1 MSFKSQL
8 EQRLAADCGRAQGLG
23 VGRAATGLSL
33 IFEEL
38 AQHYTQSPQVIFPA
52 TLCTSP
58 PTVAQ
63 LAGVKPVFCDVD
75 PRTGLITP
83 ETLEAAFKTYPQA
96 KALLLT
102 HLYGHVGDLDALM
115 SIAKRHHALVIEDAA
130 QAHGASYKARPVG
143 SFGDL
148 SLLSFGHTKIL
159 DVGGGGVILSD
170 DPAWMRALRSRAE
183 TLSAPSEH
191 LARWSGDYR
200 TGYYALAAQ
209 FKAHPG
215 LKPMIG
221 ALCRLHPG
229 LYRYSLS
236 EDQAERCLAS
246 LRDLP
251 HIIAQRREHAQLYE
265 RALEGSAIAYQAQT
279 EGSVPWR
286 FNLFLQPA
294 LREQALSDLRSADID
309 ASAWYPNAAPFF
321 AESDHASLNLPG
333 GDQLEHEI
341 LNLWVDHRVDAA
353 QITQTCARIMSLT
366 DHKVGQ

>member
-1 MSFKSQL
+1 MSFKPQL
-8 EQRLAADCGRAQGLG
+8 EHRLAMECGRAEGLAL
-23 VGRAATGLSL
+23 GRGATGLSL

-38 AQHYTQSPQVIFPA
+38 AQHYTQRPEVIFPA

-83 ETLEAAFKTYPQA
+83 ETLDAAFIAYPQA

-102 HLYGHVGDLDALM
+102 HLYGHVGDLDALIT
-115 SIAKRHHALVIEDAA
+115 IAKRHHALVIEDAA
-130 QAHGASYKARPVG
+130 QAHGARYKARPVG

-170 DPAWMRALRSRAE
+170 DPAWMRALRSRAQG
-183 TLSAPSEH
+183 LSAPSEH
-191 LARWSGDYR
+191 LARWSADYR

-221 ALCRLHPG
+221 ALCRLHPD
-229 LYRYSLS
+229 LYRYAIS
-236 EDQAERCLAS
+236 EDQAEQCLAS
-246 LRDLP
+246 LRQLP
-251 HIIAQRREHAQLYE
+251 DAIKRRRDHAQLYE
-265 RALEGSAIAYQAQT
+265 RALEGSAITYQALS
-279 EGSVPWR
+279 EGAVPWR
-286 FNLFLQPA
+286 FNLFLDPE
-294 LREQALSDLRSADID
+294 LRERALSDLRSADID

-321 AESDHASLNLPG
+321 AESDHASFTLPG

-353 QITQTCARIMSLT
+353 RITQTCARIMSLR
-366 DHKVGQ
+366 DKR